1 MMANGGSSE
10 MKFEDLKFRYT
21 IPLAEAEYGE
31 RGFIYDRERLASDR
45 NYMEFMC
52 GEGVL
57 MDECFE
63 VHVNEALELIAEEDP
78 VFPEGTTEG
87 ERVVAVV
94 AAMSRHLC
102 DCDETGS
109 LREEYPL
116 QKKIDMYF
124 AGKPICLPEQY
135 HVHHG
140 FPW

>member
-1 MMANGGSSE
+1 

-21 IPLAEAEYGE
+21 IPLAESEYGE
-31 RGFIYDRERLASDR
+31 RGFIYDEMRRASDR

-52 GEGVL
+52 GEGLL
-57 MDECFE
+57 MGEGFE
-63 VHVNEALELIAEEDP
+63 AHVSEALKLMAEKDP
-78 VFPEGTTEG
+78 MFPDGTTEG

-102 DCDETGS
+102 DCDEAGA
-109 LREEYPL
+109 LGEEYSL

-124 AGKPICLPEQY
+124 AGQPICLPEQY